1 MEKFSKIKP
10 KDEFEEKDDKIL
22 YENDYIKIVEFEDWS
37 ILKEKDAVVCIP
49 YLIETNQ
56 FILRHEY
63 VPSYKYVDNDD
74 YYLTILSGGIEQG
87 ESPDAAIKREL
98 EEEAGIVI
106 NDDYKLEKPNT
117 FFVSKS
123 SCNKYYTYIIELN
136 EKDYNEVI
144 PKGDG
149 TDAEKKSKSVKIDA
163 KYIDSL
169 KPSDIITSYMIL
181 KLKEILNI
189 TV

>member
-10 KDEFEEKDDKIL
+10 RDEFKEKDDKIL
-22 YENDYIKIVEFEDWS
+22 YENDYVKLIEFEDWA
-37 ILKEKDAVVCIP
+37 IMKEKDFVVCIA

-63 VPSYKYVDNDD
+63 VPSYKYVDNND

-87 ESPDAAIKREL
+87 ESPDDAIKREL

-106 NDDYKLEKPNT
+106 NDNYNLEKPNV
-117 FFVSKS
+117 FFISKS

-136 EKDYNEVI
+136 ENDYHEVI

-149 TDAEKKSKSVKIDA
+149 SDIEKKSKSVKIDA
-163 KYIDSL
+163 KYINSL
-169 KPSDIITSYMIL
+169 KPSDIITSYMLL
-181 KLKEILNI
+181 KLKEYLSI
-189 TV
+189 